1 MFSGDCQCVYCG
13 CKINFSGNV
22 ISYQNQRCANHNQEH
37 QFPGMNIIVN
47 EINNNNNSYF
57 KNLPLTNQRKSSL
70 NPFKHPKILKPR
82 KLTPR
87 TSTNLHNYSM
97 KEFKRH
103 DMKQEK
109 IIQTTIPVIGNT
121 SHGNI
126 GKHELNI
133 KINAFKLICC
143 KLGFL

>member
-1 MFSGDCQCVYCG
+1 
-13 CKINFSGNV
+13 
-22 ISYQNQRCANHNQEH
+22 
-37 QFPGMNIIVN
+37 MNIIVN

-87 TSTNLHNYSM
+87 TSTNLHNYSV

-109 IIQTTIPVIGNT
+109 IMQTTIPVIGNT

-126 GKHELNI
+126 GKRELKI
-133 KINAFKLICC
+133 KINTFKLIWC
-143 KLGFL
+143 KLRYFYNVIEVEIQMYNVLPFVLQKIHLEGSWLTI